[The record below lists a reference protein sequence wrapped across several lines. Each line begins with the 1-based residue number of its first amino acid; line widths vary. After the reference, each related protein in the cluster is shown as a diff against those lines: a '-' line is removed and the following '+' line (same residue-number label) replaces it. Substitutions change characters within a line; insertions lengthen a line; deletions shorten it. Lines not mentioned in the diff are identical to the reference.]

1 MPTYELE
8 VRDENGVRRVP
19 LPDTREVVR
28 LGRSTQNDCIVKA
41 RGVSRNHCLLLRAES
56 GWKLVDLKSSNAS
69 FVKGEPVREASL
81 AAGDAIRIGLA
92 RLWFLEAGAPCP
104 APLAATPKPAAKS
117 GKSRSA
123 MIRRGAKP
131 EAPGALPTVPHDEDE
146 ERKARR

>member
-8 VRDENGVRRVP
+8 VRDEDGVRRVP

-81 AAGDAIRIGLA
+81 LPGDPIRIGMA
-92 RLWFLEAGAPCP
+92 KLWFLEAGAPCP
-104 APLAATPKPAAKS
+104 APPPKSAAKS
-117 GKSRSA
+117 GATKPRSA
-123 MIRRGAKP
+123 QIRKGSRP
-131 EAPGALPTVPHDEDE
+131 PAPGSLPAVPRDEDAA
-146 ERKARR
+146 RKQGRS